1 MFSIFLENVPGLAWM
16 IDEDGVILKCN
27 NGFSISLERS
37 PEEIQGKTVRALL
50 GDKLGS
56 LCEEN
61 RRKINATGEPQRF
74 VQNLGTAQY
83 LIHEFALPGGKEGKK
98 RYGGIGIDVTTH
110 LKIEEELRDSQT
122 RLTRLNRLYS
132 VLSQINETIVRTETR
147 QELLD
152 EVCRIIVD
160 KGGIALAWICRFS
173 RKRNEIERI
182 AAHGPYRDYIETVD
196 ISKLEDTRTSGP
208 AARALRTGVYALANN
223 IPADATF
230 KNKAN
235 ASQYGL
241 LSCAAYPFDFENGDR
256 GCLIVYATLP
266 HFFENEENRL
276 FQSLADDLSFAMQS
290 TASKERVRA
299 AQAQLSDSQRRLST
313 LFGNLPGMAYRCK
326 NDEHWTMDFVSE
338 GVLELTG
345 YEPEELINNQT
356 ASYAELIHPDDR
368 EWVKNDVNL
377 AVARKNRFEL
387 TYRIQHKTKGE
398 RWVWERGLGIYDPDG
413 KLEFLEGFI
422 SDVTDQQLTYSRLQN
437 QAELIAQARDAII
450 VCDHLGQI
458 VFWNQGA
465 SALYGFNAG
474 KAVGQPVHQLLKTKD
489 DRLNEARREVWQKGE
504 WIGELER
511 LCADGSTR
519 TVESRWSLIEG
530 DDPENSAVLSIDTD
544 ITERKELEK
553 QFLRAQ
559 RMESVGSLAGGIA
572 HDLNNILS
580 PITMSTELLE
590 DAMTNERERKLLKR
604 IEDGARRAADL
615 VQQLLSFSRGL
626 DSSRKSVKMN
636 DLIED
641 LKGLIEDTVTDDID
655 LQIEV
660 EPELPDVR
668 ANPVQIQQVVLNL
681 CVNARD
687 AIEGAGTLAIRVFQ
701 ETREHTP
708 HEVPPGNF
716 VVIEV
721 QDSGIG
727 IPDNMRE
734 QIFEPFVSTKEE
746 SRGTGLGL
754 STTLSIVRNHGGFI
768 ELESELNKGSCFSVF
783 FPALG
788 IKINDASEKRARK
801 AIESATIMLVD
812 DEASMRSVLS
822 QTLESCNF
830 NTVTAA
836 NGREALDFLSRK
848 NEEIDLVITDINMP
862 LVNGFRLADEIRS
875 NYPGLPVIGMSGFQS
890 AMLSDEEV
898 DPQKRFDAFLSK
910 PFSTQSLLE
919 TIEGILRESH

>member
-1 MFSIFLENVPGLAWM
+1 MFSTFLENVPGLAWM
-16 IDEDGVILKCN
+16 IDEDGILLKCN
-27 NGFSISLERS
+27 KGFAVSLERA
-37 PEEIQGKTVRALL
+37 PDEIRGKTVRALL

-61 RRKINATGEPQRF
+61 RKRIDATGQPQRF

-83 LIHEFALPGGKEGKK
+83 LIHEFTLPDGTEGKK
-98 RYGGIGIDVTTH
+98 RYGGIGIDVTNH
-110 LKIEEELRDSQT
+110 LRIEQELRDSQM

-152 EVCRIIVD
+152 EVCRIIVEE
-160 KGGIALAWICRFS
+160 GGISLAWICRYSFQQN
-173 RKRNEIERI
+173 KIERI
-182 AAHGPYRDYIETVD
+182 AAHGTVRNYIDTVD
-196 ISKLEDTRTSGP
+196 ISKLEDSQTNGP
-208 AARALRTGVYALANN
+208 AARALRTGVFALTNN
-223 IPADATF
+223 IPADPAF
-230 KNKAN
+230 INKSN
-235 ASQYGL
+235 AAQFGL
-241 LSCAAYPFDFENGDR
+241 LSCAAYPFNYENGDR
-256 GCLIVYATLP
+256 GCLIVYANLP

-299 AQAQLSDSQRRLST
+299 AQAQLSDNQRRLST

-326 NDEHWTMDFVSE
+326 NDKHWTMDFVSE

-345 YEPEELINNQT
+345 YEPEELIDNQT
-356 ASYAELIHPDDR
+356 ASFAELIHPDDR

-398 RWVWERGLGIYDPDG
+398 RWVWERGLAIYDSEG
-413 KLEFLEGFI
+413 KLKFLEGFI

-437 QAELIAQARDAII
+437 QARLIAQARDAII
-450 VCDHLGQI
+450 VCDHEGNI

-465 SALYGFNAG
+465 TGVYGFNAG
-474 KAVGQPVHQLLKTKD
+474 KAVGQPIHQLLKTKD

-504 WIGELER
+504 WVGELER

-530 DDPENSAVLSIDTD
+530 DHPESTTVLSIDTD

-590 DAMTNERERKLLKR
+590 DSVTTERERKLLKR

-626 DSSRKSVKMN
+626 DSTRTSVNMN
-636 DLIED
+636 DLIGD
-641 LKGLIEDTVTDDID
+641 LKSLIEDTVTENIE
-655 LQIEV
+655 LHMEV
-660 EPELPDVR
+660 EPDLPDVR
-668 ANPVQIQQVVLNL
+668 ANPVQIQQVLLNL

-687 AIEGAGTLAIRVFQ
+687 AIEGEGTLAIRMFQ

-716 VVIEV
+716 IVIEV
-721 QDSGIG
+721 RDTGCG
-727 IPDNMRE
+727 IPAEMRE
-734 QIFEPFVSTKEE
+734 QIFEPFVTTKGE

-768 ELESELNKGSCFSVF
+768 ELQSEPDKGSCFSVF

-788 IKINDASEKRARK
+788 LKLDDAPRK
-801 AIESATIMLVD
+801 KTKKPMESATILIVD

-830 NTVTAA
+830 NTATAS
-836 NGREALDFLSRK
+836 NGREALEFLNRK
-848 NEEIDLVITDINMP
+848 HQEIDLVITDINMP
-862 LVNGFRLADEIRS
+862 LMDGFRLADEIRS
-875 NYPGLPVIGMSGFQS
+875 NYPELPVIGMSGFQS
-890 AMLSDEEV
+890 RMLSDEEV

-910 PFSTQSLLE
+910 PFPTETLLE
-919 TIEGILRESH
+919 TIKANLAGNH